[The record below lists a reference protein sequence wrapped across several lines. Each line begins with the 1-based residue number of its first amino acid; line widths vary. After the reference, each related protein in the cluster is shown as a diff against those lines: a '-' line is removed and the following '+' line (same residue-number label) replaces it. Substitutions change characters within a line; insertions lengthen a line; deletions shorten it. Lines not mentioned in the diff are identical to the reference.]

1 MTYRSR
7 GLAAKHRHQVHQA
20 TKGFRA
26 HQAKLARIRA
36 REEEEEEE
44 EYKAFK
50 RRFPTAKAFLDHM
63 RDKIGC
69 GP

>member
-7 GLAAKHRHQVHQA
+7 VLAAKHRHQVHQA

-36 REEEEEEE
+36 REEEEEE
-44 EYKAFK
+44 YKAFK
-50 RRFPTAKAFLDHM
+50 RRFPTAGAFLAHM
-63 RDKIGC
+63 RDKRGC

>member
-1 MTYRSR
+1 MSFRSR
-7 GLAAKHRHQVHQA
+7 VLAAKHRYQVHQA

-44 EYKAFK
+44 YKAFK
-50 RRFPTAKAFLDHM
+50 LRFPTAEAFLHYM
-63 RDKIGC
+63 RDKRGC

>member
-7 GLAAKHRHQVHQA
+7 VLAAKHRHQVHQA

-36 REEEEEEE
+36 REEEE
-44 EYKAFK
+44 YKAFK
-50 RRFPTAKAFLDHM
+50 RRFPTAEAFLDHM
-63 RDKIGC
+63 SDKRGC

>member
-7 GLAAKHRHQVHQA
+7 VLAAKHRHQV
-20 TKGFRA
+20 

-44 EYKAFK
+44 YKAFK
-50 RRFPTAKAFLDHM
+50 WRFPTAEAFLHYM
-63 RDKIGC
+63 KDKRGC